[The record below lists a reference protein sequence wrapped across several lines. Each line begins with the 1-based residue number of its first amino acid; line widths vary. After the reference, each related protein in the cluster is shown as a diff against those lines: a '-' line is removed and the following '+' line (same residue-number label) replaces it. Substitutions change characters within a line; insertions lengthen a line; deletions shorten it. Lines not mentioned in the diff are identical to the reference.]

1 MIQIRSCVGF
11 EELDA
16 AVQMEIATWGYDT
29 TDIIP
34 RKAFLVTQK
43 IGGQV
48 LGAFDTEIAAQ
59 SNAGRMVGFAMAMAG
74 MKARAGQEPMPY
86 LHSHMLAV
94 KPHYRNQ
101 GLGYRLKCAQ
111 REEALGRGI
120 RWMEWTFDPL
130 EIKNAYLN
138 IAKLGAVVRAY
149 RANFYGSSTS
159 KLQGGLPTDR
169 LLAEWEMDSER
180 VRRALHGEPAASFS
194 VEERIEVP
202 AAIYAWKAS
211 EEDRERARAVQQRN
225 REHFEQAFA
234 RGLAVLGFSRN
245 AAGDGIFELG
255 TAESAY

>member
-1 MIQIRSCVGF
+1 MIQIRSCVGLD
-11 EELDA
+11 ELEA
-16 AVQMEIATWGYDT
+16 AVQMEIATWGYDVA
-29 TDIIP
+29 DIIP
-34 RKAFLVTQK
+34 RKAFLVAQK

-48 LGAFDTEIAAQ
+48 IGAFDMEIAAE
-59 SNAGRMVGFAMAMAG
+59 SDAGRMVGFAMAMAG
-74 MKARAGQEPMPY
+74 IKSHASQPPRPY

-94 KPHYRNQ
+94 KPAYRNQ
-101 GLGYRLKCAQ
+101 GLGFRLKGVQ

-138 IAKLGAVVRAY
+138 IHKLGAVVRQY
-149 RANFYGSSTS
+149 RANFYGSTTS

-169 LLAEWEMDSER
+169 LVAEWAMDSEH
-180 VRRALHGEPAASFS
+180 VTQALRGEQAAEFC

-211 EEDRERARAVQQRN
+211 EQDRERAREVQQRN
-225 REHFEQAFA
+225 RERFQKAFA
-234 RGLAVLGFSRN
+234 GGLAVLGFNRT

-255 TAESAY
+255 APISV